1 MEGDGVDGER
11 EDYAPINDSA
21 GVWEW
26 SLVRVPL
33 REWPRKNLAN
43 HVKGAADERNLGL
56 GGDMAEAQEQLL
68 GWLGMEAAS
77 KGAEVLAM
85 VERRLPP
92 GMIDALLELGLE
104 QEEIDQVVLPTRRKE
119 ADPGHR
125 QPLTVSESDRL
136 IRLLR
141 VLSLAERVYG
151 SRLRALRWLR
161 RPNGRLAQTEQDDAE
176 TQGRKPVSLLTTD
189 IGARMVEE
197 LLLQIDEG
205 YFIS

>member
-1 MEGDGVDGER
+1 
-11 EDYAPINDSA
+11 
-21 GVWEW
+21 
-26 SLVRVPL
+26 
-33 REWPRKNLAN
+33 
-43 HVKGAADERNLGL
+43 
-56 GGDMAEAQEQLL
+56 MAEAQQKLPDWY
-68 GWLGMEAAS
+68 GVEAAS

-85 VERRLPP
+85 VERRFPP
-92 GMIDALLELGLE
+92 AMVERLLELGLE
-104 QEEIDQVVLPTRRKE
+104 QEEIDAIVLPTRRAQPDRVSK
-119 ADPGHR
+119 

-141 VLSLAERVYG
+141 ALSLAERVYG

-161 RPNGRLAQTEQDDAE
+161 RPNGRLGQAASDDSDTA
-176 TQGRKPVSLLTTD
+176 GRKPISLLTTD